1 MFQAVNYHLVSKDLL
16 ILGFPPQ
23 GHLYRILDTRAQT
36 RVQFFANA
44 HPKTLDGGILMTRC
58 SCVNYLWFTK
68 PRRRPSLI
76 PGPEKKLS
84 HCGGAVLDWLTP
96 KGTGKIKTER
106 NGMVIKAAPI
116 QSMTGAFSIKGISVI
131 VTGGNRGIGLGIS
144 AAYAQ
149 SGANVAILCRNKE
162 TGDKAAEK
170 LRQYGTACL
179 CVACEVDKAESVR
192 VAVAEV
198 YQQFGRVEVLV
209 NNAGVSTTREFI
221 NDKDLSDWHRVMDTN
236 LHGPAHTIYEV
247 APRMIKAGKGGTIIN
262 ISSIGGQS
270 LGGARTHPMPSYHVS
285 KAGLDM
291 FTRNMAIELGD
302 YGIRV
307 NGIAPGPTHSSLDE
321 DLPPDALEKF
331 ENLMPMHRFA
341 EPIEIGALCVFLSSP
356 AANHITG
363 TVIVHDG
370 GLLLIA

>member
-1 MFQAVNYHLVSKDLL
+1 
-16 ILGFPPQ
+16 
-23 GHLYRILDTRAQT
+23 
-36 RVQFFANA
+36 
-44 HPKTLDGGILMTRC
+44 
-58 SCVNYLWFTK
+58 
-68 PRRRPSLI
+68 
-76 PGPEKKLS
+76 
-84 HCGGAVLDWLTP
+84 
-96 KGTGKIKTER
+96 
-106 NGMVIKAAPI
+106 MVIKATPI
-116 QSMTGAFSIKGISVI
+116 LNMTGAFSVKGMNVI

-149 SGANVAILCRNKE
+149 SGANVAILCRNKKS
-162 TGDKAAEK
+162 GDNAAAELK
-170 LRQYGTACL
+170 QFGTTCL
-179 CVACEVDKAESVR
+179 CVACDVDKADNVKA
-192 VAVAEV
+192 AVADV
-198 YQQFGRVEVLV
+198 YQEFGRVEVLV
-209 NNAGVSTTREFI
+209 NNAAISTTREFLK
-221 NDKDLSDWHRVMDTN
+221 DKNLSDWHRVMDTN
-236 LHGPAHTIYEV
+236 LLGPAHTIYEV
-247 APRMIKAGKGGTIIN
+247 APRMIKAGKGGIIIN

-302 YGIRV
+302 HGIRV
-307 NGIAPGPTHSSLDE
+307 NGIAPGPTHSGLDE